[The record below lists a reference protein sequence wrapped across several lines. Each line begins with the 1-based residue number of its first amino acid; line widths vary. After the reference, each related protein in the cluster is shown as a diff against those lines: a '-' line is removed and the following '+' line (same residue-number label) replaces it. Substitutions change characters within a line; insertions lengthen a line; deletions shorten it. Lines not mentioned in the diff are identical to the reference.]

1 MSGLKELL
9 GITDKTPRE
18 EKRRKIYRYLVSR
31 MIEEKTGL
39 KKIDEKL
46 KNLEKPPIPVPWEEM
61 EDFQRQDHL
70 GMQYFY
76 LRNPICIERL
86 EEDQLEALE
95 RLSEDCSQETAAR
108 AGQVIEKTYKKV
120 LAFSEDPVGQVQ
132 LFPSLAGEGIVSAE
146 ALLLVLAI
154 VPEYDER
161 GNLVDSQQEER
172 WLRLLVS
179 LKNQLEPIFT
189 KRMEMP
195 VRILIQEM

>member
-1 MSGLKELL
+1 
-9 GITDKTPRE
+9 
-18 EKRRKIYRYLVSR
+18 
-31 MIEEKTGL
+31 
-39 KKIDEKL
+39 
-46 KNLEKPPIPVPWEEM
+46 
-61 EDFQRQDHL
+61 
-70 GMQYFY
+70 MQYFY

-86 EEDQLEALE
+86 GEDQLEALE

-108 AGQVIEKTYKKV
+108 AGQVIEKTYKK
-120 LAFSEDPVGQVQ
+120 
-132 LFPSLAGEGIVSAE
+132 
-146 ALLLVLAI
+146 VLAI

-189 KRMEMP
+189 KRMETP